1 MNTEKKAKVLYLCD
15 PTKNELCEKTSCA
28 YNKSAKYQ
36 SCKATTDYR
45 FAQLDDKGNPIISAI
60 VIDDDK
66 VFTYQEL

>member
-1 MNTEKKAKVLYLCD
+1 MMVEALFCCD
-15 PTKNELCEKTSCA
+15 PEKNKECKKTSCA

-60 VIDDDK
+60 MIDDK
-66 VFTYQEL
+66 VFTYQEW

>member
-1 MNTEKKAKVLYLCD
+1 MTKKKTTVYYLCD
-15 PTKNELCEKTSCA
+15 PKKNKQCKKTSCA

-36 SCKATTDYR
+36 NCKATTDYR

-66 VFTYQEL
+66 VFTYQEC